1 VTRTRTTPEPEPR
14 TTPRPARTTVTGV
27 AIPSLD
33 PGSVYDVTTED
44 GVFTAFEETGSRTGG
59 ERELWPGYTETH
71 AHVSLPANWDDTADP
86 PEVVALQYLYHGVT
100 HVVDMFGFPLVADAW
115 EAGRTGSPWP
125 YPEVVHCGYA
135 VTATTDTAG
144 RTGHGVEFPAPV
156 HMLSVES
163 DLDHALRA
171 NAARGGTFLKVMFT
185 DGTEQPGAPVKF
197 SRLSEQVLRFTARLA
212 AERGVT
218 AVIDCNTLQETRWA
232 YACGFRLFA
241 HTVRDRTLEAADWK
255 EFEGA
260 RFVSTLAG
268 LRPMV
273 MTGDE
278 FLAEYSR
285 EGFAETQDVRNLDF
299 VRGIE
304 QPYGVKFG
312 VQEIRTAALGD
323 MRRNALAALADGSL
337 LVGTD
342 SGNTGAYHGYS
353 LLGELGLLRGDD
365 ASLDEPLRRQATV
378 GGRRYF
384 DELSGDTSGAH
395 PLRAGAPATYNLI
408 DPVVPL
414 TALPLRTVVRGVP
427 LDRPALAEAITALR
441 AAAETSR
448 KASL

>member
-1 VTRTRTTPEPEPR
+1 MTRTAEVRRTSVTR
-14 TTPRPARTTVTGV
+14 V
-27 AIPSLD
+27 AVPSLD

-44 GVFTAFEETGSRTGG
+44 GVFTAFHETGPRRGG
-59 ERELWPGYTETH
+59 EAELWPGYTETH

-115 EAGRTGSPWP
+115 ERGRTASPWP
-125 YPEVVHCGYA
+125 YPDLVHCGYA

-163 DLDHALRA
+163 DLDHALSA
-171 NAARGGTFLKVMFT
+171 NSARGGTFLKVMFT
-185 DGTEQPGAPVKF
+185 DGTEQPDSPVKF
-197 SRLSEQVLRFTARLA
+197 SRISEQVLRFTARLA

-241 HTVRDRTLEAADWK
+241 HTVRDRTLDAADRK

-260 RFVSTLAG
+260 RFISTLAG

-285 EGFAETQDVRNLDF
+285 EGFAETQDVRNLDL

-337 LVGTD
+337 LIGTD
-342 SGNTGAYHGYS
+342 AGNTGAYHGYS
-353 LLGELGLLRGDD
+353 LLGELGLLRGED
-365 ASLDEPLRRQATV
+365 ASLDEPLRHRATV

-384 DELSGDTSGAH
+384 DELRGDTAGAH
-395 PLRAGAPATYNLI
+395 PLSVGAPATYNLI
-408 DPVVPL
+408 DPAAPL
-414 TALPLRTVVRGVP
+414 TAIPQKTVVHGIPV
-427 LDRPALAEAITALR
+427 DRPALARAITELR
-441 AAAETSR
+441 SELRSDAETSR
-448 KASL
+448 KAAL